1 MGRDARTHPDE
12 RRGAPVFS
20 FLQAVLADAGIEAV
34 VLDAHTSVIEG
45 SAGAIPRRVM
55 VADDELAAAER
66 LLAEIQKIR
75 DDG

>member
-1 MGRDARTHPDE
+1 MRELIRTNDA
-12 RRGAPVFS
+12 ALLS
-20 FLQAVLADAGIEAV
+20 FLQAVLADSGVEAI

-55 VADDELAAAER
+55 VADDEFVEAGR

>member
-1 MGRDARTHPDE
+1 MRELIRTNDA
-12 RRGAPVFS
+12 ALLS
-20 FLQAVLADAGIEAV
+20 FLQAVLADAGVEAI